1 MGKNRKL
8 KWDKVVKGRKI
19 TTTYGENYTAGDDT
33 KGLFQQADDNS
44 WTPIS
49 VEQARDIYVPNVTDP
64 VSNSY
69 TQLGPMPTL
78 TVTSPDWETIPYN
91 VEDNRFGSRTP
102 ITTINVRKNKNT
114 GEILPEDYRQ
124 ALAIKDWYAKYHPK
138 SDPSENFIN
147 DLVFTAATLGTNKNV
162 ETVSKGISSLVS
174 NVDPVVKS
182 AVKNYI
188 AKPLIAGSIWDN
200 AQQLVFGQSGTEY
213 FTNYLVNKD
222 WNPTIASIVGA
233 STNPVYLIN
242 FGSGLVSSK
251 LSNSAKTLLG
261 IESKNELGN
270 HLWSP
275 TYEPS
280 PLQVANLSKG
290 FNEEGSKKLYG
301 FINPQQTPIRKPL
314 SFAERMGIP
323 KGDRGNLSVD
333 QKQALEDLEQYMTS
347 GQYRQALRV
356 DPKTGEFGYNFPE
369 SYPLAYDYAQE
380 HLIRG
385 SKYHIVTKSS
395 DGNGEILITK
405 EDPYSAAYNA
415 TNFPKLENG
424 IMPGQALYTTD
435 RPGIRNI
442 VLTSPYVD
450 MNGSNSTLSK
460 IIDKSI
466 IRSFWQNINKL
477 MQPGSYTSG
486 DIYTYPLGNKLI
498 QAFKNRKLYNTSI
511 FTDKTYQI
519 NMGLSPDSYSSIIRQ
534 AQRPGNRLRW
544 GVRGFNK
551 WTNSSVTNKRIQD
564 AADDLRRG
572 LITPE
577 EYETIFN
584 TWVGPIGGRPLQWMI
599 KGNKKIPVHPHPFI
613 YKEKNG
619 GKLISRKYYK

>member
-1 MGKNRKL
+1 
-8 KWDKVVKGRKI
+8 
-19 TTTYGENYTAGDDT
+19 
-33 KGLFQQADDNS
+33 
-44 WTPIS
+44 
-49 VEQARDIYVPNVTDP
+49 
-64 VSNSY
+64 
-69 TQLGPMPTL
+69 MPTL
-78 TVTSPDWETIPYN
+78 TVTSPDWKTSPYS
-91 VEDNRFGSRTP
+91 VYDTRFGGRTL

-114 GEILPEDYRQ
+114 GKILPEDYRQ
-124 ALAIKDWYAKYHPK
+124 VLAIKDWYAKQYPK
-138 SDPSENFIN
+138 SDPSENALN
-147 DLVFTAATLGTNKNV
+147 DVVFTALTLGANKNL
-162 ETVSKGISSLVS
+162 ETTAKGISSLVS
-174 NVDPVVKS
+174 KGDPVVKS

-200 AQQLVFGQSGTEY
+200 AQQLAFGQSGTEY
-213 FTNYLVNKD
+213 FTNYLVNKG
-222 WNPTIASIVGA
+222 WSPTVASIVGA
-233 STNPVYLIN
+233 STNPVYLVN
-242 FGSGLVSSK
+242 FGGGLVSSK

-280 PLQVANLSKG
+280 PLQVANLSKE

-301 FINPQQTPIRKPL
+301 LFINPQQTPIRKPL
-314 SFAERMGIP
+314 SFAKRMGIP
-323 KGDRGNLSVD
+323 KGDRDNLSVD

-405 EDPYSAAYNA
+405 EDPYSAAYNT

-424 IMPGQALYTTD
+424 VMPGQALYTTD
-435 RPGIRNI
+435 RPGMRNI

-450 MNGSNSTLSK
+450 MNGSNSILSK

-466 IRSFWQNINKL
+466 IKSFWQNINKL

-519 NMGLSPDSYSSIIRQ
+519 NIGLSPDSYSSIIRQ
-534 AQRPGNRLRW
+534 AQRPVNRLRW

-572 LITPE
+572 LIIPE

-599 KGNKKIPVHPHPFI
+599 KGNKKIPVHPFI
-613 YKEKNG
+613 YKEKKG
-619 GKLISRKYYK
+619 GKL